1 MRRFDFHCY
10 VTPDDPKELRRQH
23 EGKFRTDA
31 VTLSGVAEAF
41 AGNDR
46 DTIRGVQYEPLE
58 NSPALHRL
66 RFQYRSASSDVYVEM
81 LEVAEGP
88 THPLTREG
96 FVGWAEARVREN
108 PVCEGSTN
116 TVELELAGALH
127 QVQVERLHDLSAS
140 ELRAWLA
147 DALWIGQPA
156 LIEKCLEEL
165 LREIEAE
172 IIDLADD
179 EFDTVEDAL
188 E

>member
-1 MRRFDFHCY
+1 MHRFDFDSY
-10 VTPDDPKELRRQH
+10 VTPHDPKELRRQQQ
-23 EGKFRTDA
+23 GKFRTDA
-31 VTLSGVAEAF
+31 ATLRGVAEAF
-41 AGNDR
+41 AGEDR
-46 DTIRGVQYEPLE
+46 GAISEEPDEPLSADASR
-58 NSPALHRL
+58 NQLQFS
-66 RFQYRSASSDVYVEM
+66 YRTDVCEVYVEM
-81 LEVAEGP
+81 HEVKEGP
-88 THPLTREG
+88 THPLTRDG
-96 FVGWAEARVREN
+96 FTAWAEARVREN

-127 QVQVERLHDLSAS
+127 RVQAERLHDLSAA
-140 ELRAWLA
+140 ELRSWLA

>member
-1 MRRFDFHCY
+1 MRRFDYHSY
-10 VTPDDPKELRRQH
+10 ITPDDPKELRRQH
-23 EGKFRTDA
+23 EGKFRTEA
-31 VTLSGVAEAF
+31 VTLTGVAEVF
-41 AGNDR
+41 AGDDR
-46 DTIRGVQYEPLE
+46 DTIRGVQYEPLAD
-58 NSPALHRL
+58 SPFLHRL
-66 RFQYRSASSDVYVEM
+66 RFKYRSASSDVYVEM
-81 LEVAEGP
+81 QEVAEAT

-96 FVGWAEARVREN
+96 FVAWAENRVRSN
-108 PVCEGSTN
+108 PVFEGSPN
-116 TVELELAGALH
+116 TVELELAGALY

-147 DALWIGQPA
+147 DTLWIGQPA

-172 IIDLADD
+172 IIELADD